1 MKYLMLYFPI
11 SETLYGPNLALH
23 RPTYH
28 TGDLTDIKYSSS
40 TAVDGSPWA
49 AITVP
54 QYCSSYTATSQ
65 SHFFRVDL
73 DKIYPISHMEITLS
87 TAGNHPIMDE

>member
-1 MKYLMLYFPI
+1 MNYLMLSFAI

-28 TGDLTDIKYSSS
+28 TGDLTDIKYTSS

-49 AITVP
+49 AITVSL
-54 QYCSSYTATSQ
+54 YCSSYTATSP

-73 DKIYPISHMEITLS
+73 DKIYPISHVEITPS
-87 TAGNHPIMDE
+87 TAGKPNMDK